1 MGTCLVIGIV
11 VVAVAFGPG
20 MAPYVSHTL
29 PNAKPD
35 FIGRDQDMKILL
47 EVLDF
52 SNNSFRFVNI
62 IGPPGF
68 GKSALAINIGHTML
82 ARRTKVHYINLIDF
96 PEKNFKQVLAE
107 KILINDDNNV
117 EKSATFEN
125 LVKWG
130 RRKRW
135 WSNCLIILDNC
146 DDSIEEQKEDF
157 YYAIDT
163 LLLHSGSNLKLLTT
177 SREAIY
183 HPDSHFVHRV
193 HPIDV
198 ESACQML
205 ELRNPSLL
213 NDSEKTVIAN
223 LTGEVPLALKIVG
236 ALLSNRIH
244 SVTEIIE
251 NLKEQ
256 PISALSPHELWSS
269 MQLNVSISLS
279 YNYLDQNVQ
288 NVGRYLAFFPGSF
301 DLLTAVGTLDPLTKL
316 GVISQIKLSLNK
328 LVQLSLLEYEE
339 KSHRYHYHKLI
350 KDYFIM
356 KTTSN
361 EYGDFIVVMKIFY
374 SVRLCEMTEE
384 FKISPR
390 VALHQLYADRHHI
403 ELLMAFISLNLYVEF
418 DLSLAA
424 CFLEALK
431 TKYLYC
437 RFNPQDVIIVIHSFM
452 LSFLESSKRYLQVND
467 NLLSVFFMAED
478 MASEFTIYADLIIEL
493 SLLLQ
498 GVDKHEEAV
507 TTTKQHL
514 LVINIFC
521 SVDISKEA
529 CRKFYAH
536 ILTHYE
542 NKFDADTAKLY
553 HIRFLEKTESSKTKC
568 SSTDSAECDNIAIAI
583 SYSNLKQDKKAK
595 KFFEKALH
603 DKFQYPIFDRL
614 YVLLWLHK
622 NFRAS
627 TDVERVD
634 ADLKIIHHHL
644 MNMTASEL
652 YGCPSY
658 LLRDYQDYLM
668 DINEHDKAHS
678 YLEHWVEVMEEIG
691 LASSHEE
698 IKLAHDCAVKLYSKG
713 YYNRSLNIVQ
723 HVLSI
728 TEANSCPCDYINF
741 QQLRGSIMYW
751 LKNFTESEK
760 SFKLAIEHILLF
772 NMTSNYSIF
781 DEVCWDL
788 LFYLHNFDYF
798 FTCFTN
804 RFIDSAF
811 FVGEAFLYILFKS
824 PLDYVPTKSPQESVK
839 VDIPFE
845 YFPSLI
851 QQSHRTD
858 LINSEA
864 GEMFIY
870 KPDFTVIVSSDLRSL
885 LRVVWYFFINLI
897 ENNCLRLCCNFVS
910 IFIRLVIL
918 KILLQLLCC
927 LISTCFKLFLNFI
940 YFSTLIFY
948 VKVAQLL

>member
-1 MGTCLVIGIV
+1 MGICLAIGLV
-11 VVAVAFGPG
+11 VVLAFGPG
-20 MAPYVSHTL
+20 MSPYVSHTL
-29 PNAKPD
+29 PNAKKN
-35 FIGRDQDMKILL
+35 FFGRDKDIKILL
-47 EVLDF
+47 KVLDF
-52 SNNSFRFVNI
+52 SNDSFRFVNI

-117 EKSATFEN
+117 EKSVTFEN

-130 RRKRW
+130 RKRW

-288 NVGRYLAFFPGSF
+288 RVGRYLAFFPGSF
-301 DLLTAVGTLDPLTKL
+301 DLLTAVGILNPRRKL
-316 GVISQIKLSLNK
+316 SVISQVKLSLNK
-328 LVQLSLLEYEE
+328 LVQLSLLEYDE
-339 KSHRYHYHKLI
+339 KSNRYHYHKLI
-350 KDYFIM
+350 KSYFFM
-356 KTTSN
+356 HRTSK
-361 EYGDFIVVMKIFY
+361 EHDDFIFVMKKFY
-374 SVRLCEMTEE
+374 SIKLCEMTEE
-384 FKISPR
+384 FRTSPR
-390 VALHQLYADRHHI
+390 VALHQLDADRHHI
-403 ELLMAFISLNLYVEF
+403 ELLMAFISPNAVF
-418 DLSLAA
+418 DHSLAT

-431 TKYLYC
+431 TNYLYC
-437 RFNPQDVIIVIHSFM
+437 RFNLQDVIFVIN
-452 LSFLESSKRYLQVND
+452 SSVDSIKHYLQSY
-467 NLLSVFFMAED
+467 NLYDILFMAKD
-478 MASEFTIYADLIIEL
+478 VTSVFTIYADLIIEL

-507 TTTKQHL
+507 TTTKNHL
-514 LVINIFC
+514 AIIDRFC
-521 SVDISKEA
+521 SIDISKEA
-529 CRKFYAH
+529 CRQFYGH

-542 NKFDADTAKLY
+542 NKFDANTAKLY
-553 HIRFLEKTESSKTKC
+553 HIKFLEKTESSKTICKF
-568 SSTDSAECDNIAIAI
+568 TYSAECDNIAIAI
-583 SYSNLKQDKKAK
+583 SYSNLKRYKKAK
-595 KFFEKALH
+595 HFFEKALY
-603 DKFQYPIFDRL
+603 DKFQYPIFVRL

-634 ADLKIIHHHL
+634 ADLITIHYDL
-644 MNMTASEL
+644 MNMTTSEL
-652 YGCPSY
+652 YGCSSF
-658 LLRDYQDYLM
+658 LLQGYQDYLM
-668 DINEHDKAHS
+668 DINEHEKAHS
-678 YLEHWVEVMEEIG
+678 FLEHWVEVMEEIG

-698 IKLAHDCAVKLYSKG
+698 IKLAHDCAIKLCSKG

-728 TEANSCPCDYINF
+728 TEAKSCPCDYITF
-741 QQLRGSIMYW
+741 QQFRGSIMYW

-760 SFKLAIEHILLF
+760 SFKLAIEH
-772 NMTSNYSIF
+772 T
-781 DEVCWDL
+781 
-788 LFYLHNFDYF
+788 
-798 FTCFTN
+798 
-804 RFIDSAF
+804 
-811 FVGEAFLYILFKS
+811 
-824 PLDYVPTKSPQESVK
+824 Q
-839 VDIPFE
+839 
-845 YFPSLI
+845 
-851 QQSHRTD
+851 
-858 LINSEA
+858 
-864 GEMFIY
+864 
-870 KPDFTVIVSSDLRSL
+870 
-885 LRVVWYFFINLI
+885 
-897 ENNCLRLCCNFVS
+897 
-910 IFIRLVIL
+910 
-918 KILLQLLCC
+918 
-927 LISTCFKLFLNFI
+927 
-940 YFSTLIFY
+940 
-948 VKVAQLL
+948 